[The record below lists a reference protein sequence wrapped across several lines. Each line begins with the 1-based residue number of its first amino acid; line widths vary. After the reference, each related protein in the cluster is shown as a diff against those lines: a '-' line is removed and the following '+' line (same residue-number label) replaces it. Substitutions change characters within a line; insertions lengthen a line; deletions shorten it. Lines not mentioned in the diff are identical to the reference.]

1 MSAAGVV
8 EPLAEVASG
17 GAVLDVHVRRKRF
30 GARQVLS
37 DVRLTLQPGEVVSL
51 VGASG
56 CGKSTLL
63 RIVAGLDRD
72 YDGRVELDRRP
83 ITGPTRD
90 IRFVFQEPRLFPWLN
105 VARNVSFD
113 LDDAHVSDPRHAERV
128 RAVLA
133 EVGLAGLADRL
144 PKQLSGGQAQRV
156 AIARG
161 LFSRPRLLL
170 LDEPFSAVD
179 AFTQLK
185 LQELLLDVAQRHA
198 VTVLM
203 VTHDIDEAV
212 RVSERVVVLD
222 ALGGRVAAEIPI
234 ALGRPRDHDAA
245 GFALSCGE
253 LRRALQSAHAF

>member
-1 MSAAGVV
+1 MSAAVSQPSV
-8 EPLAEVASG
+8 EVATSD
-17 GAVLDVHVRRKRF
+17 ALLDVHVRRKRF
-30 GARQVLS
+30 GARHVLS
-37 DVRLTLQPGEVVSL
+37 DVRLTLRPGEVVSL

-72 YDGRVELDRRP
+72 YDGRVELGGRP
-83 ITGPTRD
+83 ITAPTRD

-113 LDDAHVSDPRHAERV
+113 LDDAHAADPQRAEQV

-133 EVGLAGLADRL
+133 EVGLAGLDERL

-161 LFSRPRLLL
+161 LFSHPRLLL

-179 AFTQLK
+179 AFTRLK
-185 LQELLLDVAQRHA
+185 LQELLLGVVQRHA

-203 VTHDIDEAV
+203 VTHEIDEAV
-212 RVSERVVVLD
+212 RVSDRVIVLD
-222 ALGGRVAAEIPI
+222 AHGGRVAAEIPI
-234 ALGRPRDHDAA
+234 ALGQPRDQDAA
-245 GFALSCGE
+245 GFAAACGE
-253 LRRALQSAHAF
+253 VRRALRAAHAF